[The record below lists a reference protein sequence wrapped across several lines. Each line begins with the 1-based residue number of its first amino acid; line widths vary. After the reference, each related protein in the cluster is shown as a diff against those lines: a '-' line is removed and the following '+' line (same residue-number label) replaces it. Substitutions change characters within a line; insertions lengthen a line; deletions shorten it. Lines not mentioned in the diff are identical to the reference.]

1 MNVLERIPFH
11 PNQAIVFDIDDTL
24 IHSRTHAPIASTAQ
38 LYKYCRAKGYHI
50 YIITARP
57 FFPRNAHI
65 TAQQLHQHGFGG
77 YKKIFFRHPNEMRV
91 ALYKQNARKSIPE
104 KVIMS
109 IGDQPGDFGAYGGIG
124 VLVKPDG

>member
-65 TAQQLHQHGFGG
+65 TAQQLHQHAVVCHTGPPEGEFERQWPR
-77 YKKIFFRHPNEMRV
+77 IRSIRASV
-91 ALYKQNARKSIPE
+91 KSY
-104 KVIMS
+104 S
-109 IGDQPGDFGAYGGIG
+109 TR
-124 VLVKPDG
+124 

>member
-24 IHSRTHAPIASTAQ
+24 IHSRTHAPIISTAR
-38 LYKYCRAKGYHI
+38 LYNYCRAKGYHI

-57 FFPRNAHI
+57 FSPRNAHI

-77 YKKIFFRHPNEMRV
+77 YKKIFFRHPREMRV

-109 IGDQPGDFGAYGGIG
+109 IGDQPGDMGEYGGIG